1 MKQIDIRGVIVPDDD
16 LWIYDY
22 FDITATAPQN
32 VRAALSEAAG
42 DEVVVVINSPGGDVT
57 AGQEIYTLLREYA
70 GKVTIKVYSIAASA
84 ASVIA
89 MAGDSEI
96 SPVAQIM
103 IHNVSCRNAGDHR
116 SMEHAAQVLVNANE
130 ALAAAYVSKTGKSQA
145 EILDLMA
152 KETWFT
158 AEQAVTE
165 GFIDRIMFESASAQP
180 MRLAAA
186 YGSDLLPQS
195 VIEYAKKHFNNKNA
209 LARANAQY
217 QYLIL
222 EGNKHD

>member
-16 LWIYDY
+16 LWIYEW
-22 FDITATAPQN
+22 FDITATAPQA
-32 VRAALSEAAG
+32 VRVALSEAAG
-42 DEVVVVINSPGGDVT
+42 DDVTVVINSPGGDV
-57 AGQEIYTLLREYA
+57 ASGQEIYTLLREYA

-103 IHNVSCRNAGDHR
+103 IHNVSCRNTGDHR

-130 ALAAAYVSKTGKSQA
+130 ALAAAYVGKTGKTQA

-158 AEQAVTE
+158 AEQAVKE
-165 GFIDRIMFESASAQP
+165 GFIDRIMFENISAQP
-180 MRLAAA
+180 VQLAAS

-195 VIEYAKKHFNNKNA
+195 VIDYAKKHFNNKNA
-209 LARANAQY
+209 LTLANAQY